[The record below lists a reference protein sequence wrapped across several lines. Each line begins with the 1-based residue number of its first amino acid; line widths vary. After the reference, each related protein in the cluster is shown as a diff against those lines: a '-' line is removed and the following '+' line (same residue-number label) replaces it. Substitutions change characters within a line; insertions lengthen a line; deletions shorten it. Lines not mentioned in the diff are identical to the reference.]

1 MQSHNHHTVV
11 NKTSHRSVINK
22 MNHLSVIN
30 KMNHLSVINKTNH
43 LSVVNKM
50 NHCSGSAFHKMN
62 HHSIITAVSVS
73 SSKWIITV
81 SSTKWIITVSSL
93 QCQCPQQNKSSQCH
107 QQNESSQCRQQ
118 MNHWRIVNKMNH
130 HIHHCSVSIVK
141 TKWIITVLSL
151 QCQCRQQN
159 ESLLPNPLPH
169 PPKKPKRWGEGEKA
183 EKKKH
188 KRIGSRRSLTPLT
201 LSNWASDQERE
212 RAAAVRD
219 KMVDS
224 IWRRTSLVRR
234 CRIGLKGVLNLGG
247 TGGGNAETQKQNKTA
262 ILSSS
267 LKMIWGWS
275 NMTKLTFL
283 SIL

>member
-1 MQSHNHHTVV
+1 
-11 NKTSHRSVINK
+11 
-22 MNHLSVIN
+22 
-30 KMNHLSVINKTNH
+30 MNHLSVINKTNH

-93 QCQCPQQNKSSQCH
+93 QCQC
-107 QQNESSQCRQQ
+107 
-118 MNHWRIVNKMNH
+118 
-130 HIHHCSVSIVK
+130 
-141 TKWIITVLSL
+141 
-151 QCQCRQQN
+151 RQQN
-159 ESLLPNPLPH
+159 ESLRPNPLSH
-169 PPKKPKRWGEGEKA
+169 PPKKTKRWGEGEKA

-188 KRIGSRRSLTPLT
+188 KTIGSRRSLMPLT